1 MDIESVVYSYD
12 GILFIPQKQ
21 RNPTIGNNVDGPG
34 RDYTEW
40 NKPVTEWQILQNSTY
55 IRYLA

>member
-21 RNPTIGNNVDGPG
+21 RNPTIGNNVDGSG
-34 RDYTEW
+34 RDYTE
-40 NKPVTEWQILQNSTY
+40 
-55 IRYLA
+55 